1 MRYHCLLLCLVLCLP
16 LAAGAQYEKSEKEK
30 QAVSNVRQAE
40 VKIPEN
46 FKKYRWPLD
55 INNGYS
61 SSFQEFRSNH
71 FHAGFDL
78 RTFQK
83 TGYPVYAISD
93 GVIFKIRMVKRGS
106 GRGLYL
112 KHDDGNTSIYFHL
125 DRFEK
130 KLEDLLKRVQRL
142 NGQKYVGNYFLKKPL
157 RYKRGEVIG
166 YSGESGSGFAHLHL
180 EIRDRNQFAL
190 NPFKLIEPPA
200 RDNNSPV
207 LRGILFR
214 NRGPGTINGKIG
226 EQYFKFVRGKN
237 NQYVSTQPV
246 VVTEPFDLVLSTRDI
261 ADTGRYVT
269 PYSVSV
275 SIDEHHYF
283 DLAFD
288 RFQWEDNN
296 QLGFVYDMFYS
307 SSSSFYIN
315 LFSQKGFSLEEKKI
329 PLPGV
334 VDSLGEGE
342 HRLKISVKDN
352 YNNVSTGVLTFYKL
366 KKPVLQ
372 LADIEAGPGRIQLV
386 VDKLE
391 AEAADS
397 ITLGLKDPKG
407 NPVYS
412 GSMKYKTIA
421 QKKEFV
427 LTGAFN
433 DIRFLDFNF
442 LKKGVVY
449 SSRRFVLNDRWLS
462 GITDVEFETFI
473 NRDDVYITVT
483 NPVLS
488 PDNLGLTVFQG
499 TESKAVKPETGNGFI
514 YFRFTPT
521 GGDDN
526 VLLHFNI
533 LRGGEKVAVIQKRLR
548 LILLKEGVRRNF
560 KYEEFG
566 ARFAARSVYEPKV
579 MLMEERDYKS
589 VYPVLSRQISLSPYH
604 FPFLDTV
611 YYTFTKELPDP
622 QQVGIFKYSIKYKQ
636 WIYRYT
642 TYESA
647 SKTYKHNVLSS
658 GVYAL
663 MRDIYPPRIFFKK
676 PFIKYK
682 KNLKR
687 FVVKITDK
695 GKGVD
700 DGSLRVYL
708 NGKRVDC
715 EYDPDWQTVVIE
727 NLKPLQV
734 GKNLL
739 KVDIRDHAGHRTTKT
754 YTIYLK

>member
-1 MRYHCLLLCLVLCLP
+1 MRYYCLLLCLILFLP
-16 LAAGAQYEKSEKEK
+16 VAAHAQYEKSEKEK
-30 QAVSNVRQAE
+30 QAVTNVRQPE
-40 VKIPEN
+40 VKSVKTFE
-46 FKKYRWPLD
+46 KYRWPLD

-78 RTFQK
+78 RTYQK

-93 GVIFKIRMVKRGS
+93 GIIFKIRMVKRGS

-125 DRFEK
+125 HRFEK

-142 NGQKYVGNYFLKKPL
+142 KGQKYVGNYFLKKPL
-157 RYKRGEVIG
+157 RYKRGQVIG

-180 EIRDRNQFAL
+180 EIRDRDQIAL
-190 NPFKLIEPPA
+190 NPFKLIELPA
-200 RDNNSPV
+200 LDNNKPV
-207 LRGILFR
+207 LRGVLFR
-214 NRGPGTINGKIG
+214 NRGPGTINGEIG
-226 EQYFKFVRGKN
+226 EQYFKFIRGKN
-237 NQYVSTQPV
+237 NRYFSNKPV
-246 VVTEPFDLVLSTRDI
+246 IVTDPFDLVLSTRDI

-269 PYSVSV
+269 PYRVSV
-275 SIDEHHYF
+275 SIDEHNYY

-296 QLGFVYDMFYS
+296 QLGFVYDMFHS
-307 SSSSFYIN
+307 SSSTFYIN
-315 LFSQKGFSLEEKKI
+315 LFSQKGFSLEEKKV
-329 PLPGV
+329 PLPRV
-334 VDSLGEGE
+334 IDFLDQGE
-342 HRLKISVKDN
+342 HRLNITVKDN
-352 YNNVSTGVLTFYKL
+352 YNNVSTGTLTFYKL

-372 LADIEAGPGRIQLV
+372 LADTVVGDGRIQLV

-397 ITLGLKDPKG
+397 ITLSLKDPQG
-407 NPVYS
+407 NTVYN
-412 GSMKYKTIA
+412 GSMKYKTISER
-421 QKKEFV
+421 KEFT

-442 LKKGVVY
+442 LKKGIVY
-449 SSRRFVLNDRWLS
+449 SSKRFVLNDRWLS

-473 NRDDVYITVT
+473 NRDDVYITVKT
-483 NPVLS
+483 PVLS
-488 PDNLGLTVFQG
+488 PDHLALTVVQG
-499 TESKAVKPETGNGFI
+499 TESKTLKPEPGNGFI

-521 GGDDN
+521 GVTDN
-526 VLLHFNI
+526 VLLHFSI
-533 LRGGEKVAVIQKRLR
+533 LRAGEKVAEIQKRLR
-548 LILLKEGVRRNF
+548 LISLKEGVRRNF
-560 KYEEFG
+560 NYGEFG

-579 MLMEERDYKS
+579 LLVEERDYKS

-611 YYTFTKELPDP
+611 YYTFKKQLPNP

-636 WIYRYT
+636 WIYRFT
-642 TYESA
+642 TYDSA
-647 SKTYKHNVLSS
+647 SKTYKRKVLSS
-658 GVYAL
+658 GIYAL

-676 PFIKYK
+676 PKIKYK

-708 NGKRVDC
+708 NGNRVDC
-715 EYDPDWQTVVIE
+715 EYETDWQTVIIE
-727 NLKPLQV
+727 NLRHLQV

-754 YTIYLK
+754 YSIYLK